1 MIRAMSVDPSDLL
14 PESALPAVAEIEN
27 DATDRALPAGPAT
40 IGWEIL
46 EQCPECAEI
55 YVPVGDS
62 ALIRGVAA
70 AVHARRPTVRVIGV
84 QAEAAPSYYLSW
96 RQGRVVTT
104 ETCNTIA
111 DVVHSKNFV
120 SQHFHKFTVM
130 G

>member
-1 MIRAMSVDPSDLL
+1 MSVDPSDLL